1 VNPLATLGRKEIP
14 MSDVKMLL
22 VGDTNVGRPDPDSA
36 FASTLHL
43 LRDADIKFC
52 NLETVVADA
61 KYLHPYDRSHLPRT
75 EEWMF
80 QAYLRAGF
88 NVMNQANN
96 PNTYH
101 GHEPLLRSF
110 EVLDA
115 VGVVHAGAGRN
126 LAEARKPAVI
136 ERNGTKV
143 AFVCRTS
150 VGTPEM
156 AATVDTP
163 GVAFYPVQTLYEP
176 SARVHS
182 NPGLPPIVHTVPDRG
197 AYRSALAEDIR
208 AAREQADVVI
218 VSWHWGLS
226 PYQVHP
232 NAGAGE
238 VEVMEYQQEM
248 GHFAIDSG
256 ADMVIGHHSH
266 QPQPIEVYKGKPILY
281 SLANFVHDLGG
292 FRERTLMAML
302 VHCLISDGK
311 IQRLSYVPGIIRGHG
326 PPDFAR
332 PSQVAEVVKCISEMS
347 SPFGTQFEVG
357 EEEVTLVLGTAP

>member
-1 VNPLATLGRKEIP
+1 

-22 VGDTNVGRPDPDSA
+22 LGDTNVGRPDSA
-36 FASTLHL
+36 SALASSLHL
-43 LRDADIKFC
+43 IRDADIRFC

-80 QAYLRAGF
+80 DAYVLARF

-115 VGVVHAGAGRN
+115 AGIVHAGAGRN
-126 LAEARKPAVI
+126 LAEARKPAII
-136 ERNGTKV
+136 EQNGTKV

-150 VGTPEM
+150 VGSPGMT
-156 AATVDTP
+156 ATVDTP

-176 SARVHS
+176 PERVHS
-182 NPGLPPIVHTVPDRG
+182 NPGLLPIVHTVPDCGVHR
-197 AYRSALAEDIR
+197 AALEEDICL
-208 AAREQADVVI
+208 AREQADVVI

-226 PYQVHP
+226 PYQIYP
-232 NAGAGE
+232 NAGAGD
-238 VEVMEYQQEM
+238 VEVMEYQKEM
-248 GHFAIDSG
+248 GHFVIDCG

-266 QPQPIEVYKGKPILY
+266 QPQPIEVYKGMPILY
-281 SLANFVHDLGG
+281 SQANFVHDLEG
-292 FRERTLMAML
+292 FRERTLMAIMVRCL
-302 VHCLISDGK
+302 VRDGK
-311 IQRLSYVPGIIRGHG
+311 IHELSYIPGTIRGHG
-326 PPDFAR
+326 PPDFTR
-332 PSQVAEVVKCISEMS
+332 PAQSEEVVNRISEMS
-347 SPFGTQFEVG
+347 SPFGTQFEVR
-357 EEEVTLVLGTAP
+357 EEEVAVILDPHS

>member
-1 VNPLATLGRKEIP
+1 

-22 VGDTNVGRPDPDSA
+22 VGDTNVGRPAPASA
-36 FASTLHL
+36 LASALPL
-43 LRDADIKFC
+43 LRDADIRFC

-101 GHEPLLRSF
+101 GHDPLLRSF

-115 VGVVHAGAGRN
+115 AGIVHAGAGRG
-126 LAEARKPAVI
+126 LAAAREPPIIGRK
-136 ERNGTKV
+136 GTRV

-163 GVAFYPVQTLYEP
+163 RVAFYPVQTLYEP
-176 SARVHS
+176 PARVHS
-182 NPGLPPIVHTVPDRG
+182 NPGLLPIVHTVPDRG
-197 AYRSALAEDIR
+197 EHRLALEEDIR

-226 PYQVHP
+226 PYQIYP

-248 GHFAIDSG
+248 GHFAIDAG

-266 QPQPIEVYKGKPILY
+266 QPQPMEVYHGKPILY

-292 FRERTLMAML
+292 FRERTLMAIL
-302 VHCLISDGK
+302 VRCLISDGK
-311 IQRLSYVPGIIRGHG
+311 IQRLSYVPGTIQGHG
-326 PPDFAR
+326 PPDFTR
-332 PSQVAEVVKCISEMS
+332 PSQSGEVVKRISEMS

-357 EEEVTLVLGTAP
+357 EEEVTLVLETA

>member
-1 VNPLATLGRKEIP
+1 MA
-14 MSDVKMLL
+14 DVKMVL
-22 VGDTNVGRPDPDSA
+22 VGDTNVGRPNPNAA
-36 FASTLHL
+36 FASVLHL
-43 LRDADIKFC
+43 LRDADVSFC

-61 KYLHPYDRSHLPRT
+61 KYVHPYDRSPLPRT
-75 EEWMF
+75 DEWMF
-80 QAYLRAGF
+80 EAYVRAGF

-115 VGVVHAGAGRN
+115 AGIIHAGAGRN
-126 LAEARKPAVI
+126 LAEARKPAII

-163 GVAFYPVQTLYEP
+163 GVAYYPVHTLYEAP
-176 SARVHS
+176 IRVHS
-182 NPGLPPIVHTVPDRG
+182 NPGLPPIVHTIPNRG
-197 AYRSALAEDIR
+197 GHRSALEEDIR

-226 PYQVHP
+226 PFQVHP
-232 NAGAGE
+232 DAEAGE
-238 VEVMEYQQEM
+238 VEVMDYQKEM

-281 SLANFVHDLGG
+281 SLANFVHDLAL
-292 FRERTLMAML
+292 FRERTLMAIL
-302 VHCLISDGK
+302 VRCLLRDGK
-311 IQRLSYVPGIIRGHG
+311 IHRLSYIPGTIYGHG
-326 PPDFAR
+326 PPDFTR
-332 PSQVAEVVKCISEMS
+332 PSHSPEVVKRMSEMS
-347 SPFGTQFEVG
+347 SPFGTRFEIG
-357 EEEVTLVLGTAP
+357 EEDVAVVL

>member
-1 VNPLATLGRKEIP
+1 
-14 MSDVKMLL
+14 MSDVKLLL

-36 FASTLHL
+36 FAPTLPL
-43 LRDADIKFC
+43 LRDADIRFC
-52 NLETVVADA
+52 NLETIVADA

-75 EEWMF
+75 EEWML

-101 GHEPLLRSF
+101 GHDPLLRSF

-115 VGVVHAGAGRN
+115 AGIVHAGAGRD
-126 LAEARKPAVI
+126 LAEARKPAII
-136 ERNGTKV
+136 ERNGTRV

-156 AATVDTP
+156 TATVDTP

-176 SARVHS
+176 PARVHS
-182 NPGLPPIVHTVPDRG
+182 NPGLLPIVHTVPDRG
-197 AYRSALAEDIR
+197 AHRSALAEDIR
-208 AAREQADVVI
+208 AARAQADVVI

-226 PYQVHP
+226 PYQIYP

-238 VEVMEYQQEM
+238 VAVMEYQQEM
-248 GHFAIDSG
+248 GHFAIDAG

-266 QPQPIEVYKGKPILY
+266 QPQPMEVYQGKPILY
-281 SLANFVHDLGG
+281 SLANFVHDLEG
-292 FRERTLMAML
+292 FRGRSLMAIL
-302 VHCLISDGK
+302 VRCLISDGK

-332 PSQVAEVVKCISEMS
+332 PEQVPEVVQRMIDMS
-347 SPFGTQFEVG
+347 SPFGTRFEVG
-357 EEEVTLVLGTAP
+357 EEEVVLALEPAT